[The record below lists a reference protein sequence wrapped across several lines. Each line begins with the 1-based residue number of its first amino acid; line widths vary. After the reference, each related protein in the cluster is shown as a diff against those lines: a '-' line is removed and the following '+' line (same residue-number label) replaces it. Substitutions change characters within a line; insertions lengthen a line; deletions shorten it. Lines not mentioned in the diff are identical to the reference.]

1 MDYTTLIHTI
11 VDPFLSNKD
20 SLLIREIK
28 SNKDSL
34 LIREIKNDEL
44 GNDITILIVA
54 QNTDIA
60 RLIGKKGCV
69 ANAIRDIVS
78 IAGKLDNKRIH
89 LKFESFDEDKK
100 GE

>member
-11 VDPFLSNKD
+11 VDTFL
-20 SLLIREIK
+20 

>member
-11 VDPFLSNKD
+11 VDPFL
-20 SLLIREIK
+20 

-60 RLIGKKGCV
+60 KLIGKKGCV

-78 IAGKLDNKRIH
+78 IAGKLDNKRVH